1 MVKASFVVVRDAQ
14 YEAQQRTVGVALKPA
29 VGKEMFSGV
38 QPVEAGTFHGSFETE
53 RFIHGKIREYV
64 GNSHWNMNQSAD
76 LSKFSEKIG
85 NVRAEDNIHE
95 NMSENMLLRVASS
108 TTLHLLQDERLPKA
122 LRSHVAVKLLHD
134 LGAEVRVDDK
144 HSSSTG
150 HSREDLVAR
159 LRFHCIARGLGWNMN
174 MSQAISHISAAAAS
188 NLHAYGSTSSEGS
201 AYYKIS
207 SSNSHMSSAALSNL
221 HSGARMSSERSAM
234 NSVSSSNLKGYG
246 NVQSFSSNT
255 MLQLACVVLIT
266 ELAQLNTEKN
276 SSRTHFGLKA
286 QDASNQAKKT
296 SSVQTHSFNGTHG
309 SQHISRKEEGF
320 GTAPIWYQQSM
331 ATGPPIKAFSLEKN
345 SRKLIGV
352 R

>member
-1 MVKASFVVVRDAQ
+1 
-14 YEAQQRTVGVALKPA
+14 
-29 VGKEMFSGV
+29 
-38 QPVEAGTFHGSFETE
+38 
-53 RFIHGKIREYV
+53 
-64 GNSHWNMNQSAD
+64 
-76 LSKFSEKIG
+76 
-85 NVRAEDNIHE
+85 
-95 NMSENMLLRVASS
+95 MLLRAASS

-174 MSQAISHISAAAAS
+174 MSQAISHISSAAAS
-188 NLHAYGSTSSEGS
+188 NLHSYGSVSSERS
-201 AYYKIS
+201 AYNKIS
-207 SSNSHMSSAALSNL
+207 SSNSIISSAAPSNL
-221 HSGARMSSERSAM
+221 HSNAGMSSERSAM
-234 NSVSSSNLKGYG
+234 NSVSSSNLKGLG

-255 MLQLACVVLIT
+255 TLQLACVVLIT
-266 ELAQLNTEKN
+266 ELAQLNTDKT
-276 SSRTHFGLKA
+276 SSGTHFGMKA
-286 QDASNQAKKT
+286 QDASNQAKKI
-296 SSVQTHSFNGTHG
+296 SPVHTHSLNGTHA

-331 ATGPPIKAFSLEKN
+331 ATGPPLKAFSLEKN
-345 SRKLIGV
+345 SRKLIGI